1 MPYKGLI
8 RVRPLSS
15 VMPSVRAIVKPPLS
29 AARASTRPLAHMR
42 PTAIGARAFFKT

>member
-15 VMPSVRAIVKPPLS
+15 VMPSVRAIVKPPL
-29 AARASTRPLAHMR
+29 AHMR